1 MFVISS
7 FFSILIF
14 LMSPQI
20 VCLQWCKVAKIT
32 FQRVFFRVISNVYTN
47 ALLET
52 MLNQN
57 SFICAKNLQI
67 KFANITSFDRPEEI
81 HCTTVVGCCIF
92 TQSSSFIIFA
102 KRCIV
107 SSCIIAVLEGER
119 KVLLLF
125 AKWSKRTIEMQEV
138 CILPLKKP
146 GSRHLS
152 RLSKKQTYAL
162 RGNISEWSQ
171 DWRKPAN

>member
-1 MFVISS
+1 M
-7 FFSILIF
+7 
-14 LMSPQI
+14 
-20 VCLQWCKVAKIT
+20 
-32 FQRVFFRVISNVYTN
+32 ISNVYTN

-81 HCTTVVGCCIF
+81 HCTTVAGCCIF

-125 AKWSKRTIEMQEV
+125 AK
-138 CILPLKKP
+138 
-146 GSRHLS
+146 
-152 RLSKKQTYAL
+152 
-162 RGNISEWSQ
+162 
-171 DWRKPAN
+171 